1 MKLQDALFNWLQ
13 IRIVADARPEDE
25 AARETV
31 DFFADILRDDH
42 RLQNVSI
49 AAVDET
55 MYHVQY
61 EADGKTKRQL
71 FGREAAEQLLADI
84 EAHPKYNNR

>member
-13 IRIVADARPEDE
+13 IRIVADARPEDN

-31 DFFADILRDDH
+31 DFFADILQEDH
-42 RLQNVSI
+42 HLSHVAIS
-49 AAVDET
+49 AVDET

-61 EADGKTKRQL
+61 EAEGKTKRQL
-71 FGREAAEQLLADI
+71 FDRETAEQLLADI
-84 EAHPKYNNR
+84 EANPKYNQ